1 MLIGPESSSTSEE
14 ARRAARVI
22 PEQEALSMTIFMR
35 EALKDAQMGRQQ
47 ADGRAAVGAVIVD
60 PSVGKVVA
68 AAAQERQRVHDESPP
83 WMRDHPLHHA
93 VMLCVQQV
101 GRAIVTGKQRSDGE
115 RTRARKPPD
124 KGESPG
130 ERGSRKEEGTTR
142 GSGGG
147 GGASV
152 SSVPGADPDAGVDLI
167 SPEQYFCT
175 GLDLYITR
183 EPCLM

>member
-1 MLIGPESSSTSEE
+1 
-14 ARRAARVI
+14 
-22 PEQEALSMTIFMR
+22 MTIFMR

-60 PSVGKVVA
+60 PTEGKVVA

-101 GRAIVTGKQRSDGE
+101 GRAIVAGKQRSDRE
-115 RTRARKPPD
+115 QMRARKSLD
-124 KGESPG
+124 KGESPE
-130 ERGSRKEEGTTR
+130 EREGGKEEGTPR
-142 GSGGG
+142 GSGDGG
-147 GGASV
+147 EASA
-152 SSVPGADPDAGVDLI
+152 SSDPGANPDPGTGLI
-167 SPEQYFCT
+167 SPEQYLCT